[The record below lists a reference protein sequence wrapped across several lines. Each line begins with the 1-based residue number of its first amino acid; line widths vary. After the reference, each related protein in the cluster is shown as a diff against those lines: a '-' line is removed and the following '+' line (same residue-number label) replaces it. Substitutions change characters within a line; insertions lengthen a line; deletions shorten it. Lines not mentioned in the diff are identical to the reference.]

1 MERRLTKE
9 DAQRLCRI
17 CKSNGFFVNVEYDL
31 EEHSY
36 VVTIK
41 EVKIQTEVQDYE
53 KALQGMLSNINML
66 KGWKEKGKIY
76 IPKTPV
82 NEYLTAND
90 IDPFSFTKWLE
101 SSGVIAKRQS
111 RKRTTQVRV
120 GNKAVRCLVLHDF
133 DFEEE
138 C

>member
-36 VVTIK
+36 VVS
-41 EVKIQTEVQDYE
+41 VKAVRVQSETRDYE
-53 KALQGMLSNINML
+53 KALDGILRKTDAL
-66 KGWKEKGKIY
+66 GGWKEKGKVY
-76 IPKTPV
+76 LPKTPV

-111 RKRTTQVRV
+111 RNRTTQVRV
-120 GNKAVRCLVLHDF
+120 GNKVVRCLVLHDF